1 MTCKQWSI
9 VPLRRRW
16 NVQRRSVWRT
26 VAKMAASDEAR
37 TEKAKIAQA
46 AEHAE
51 TIAALRARA
60 EHQMSTPQRFVETF
74 TANIGRPSTIATL
87 LVLIAVWIAWNW
99 IQKRDGGY
107 VVDPPPFFWLQ
118 GSIALYAAL
127 ISTFVLATQNRE
139 KRHGEQRAYLELQIN
154 LLAEQKTAKVI
165 QLLEELRRDMPTVRD
180 RVDHQAD
187 AMQMPVDT
195 AAVMNVLEETLDN
208 PAEAMRLSDEP
219 SAPSGDE
226 PER

>member
-1 MTCKQWSI
+1 ME
-9 VPLRRRW
+9 P
-16 NVQRRSVWRT
+16 
-26 VAKMAASDEAR
+26 SDEAR
-37 TEKAKIAQA
+37 TEQAKVAQA

-60 EHQMSTPQRFVETF
+60 EQQMSTSQRLVESF
-74 TANIGRPSTIATL
+74 TANIGRPSTIAML
-87 LVLIAVWIAWNW
+87 LALIALWIAWNATEA
-99 IQKRDGGY
+99 RGGGHA
-107 VVDPPPFFWLQ
+107 VDPPPFFWLQ
-118 GSIALYAAL
+118 GTIALYAAL

-195 AAVMNVLEETLDN
+195 AAVMNVLEETLDG
-208 PAEAMRLSDEP
+208 PTDEELRLSGEHDDEP
-219 SAPSGDE
+219 RQSRAPDE
-226 PER
+226 EDDG